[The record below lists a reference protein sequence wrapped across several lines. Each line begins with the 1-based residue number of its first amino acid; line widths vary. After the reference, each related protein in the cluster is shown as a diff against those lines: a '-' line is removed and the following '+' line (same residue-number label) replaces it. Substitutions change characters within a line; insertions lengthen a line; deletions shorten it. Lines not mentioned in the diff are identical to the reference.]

1 MDGIRRY
8 TWIGVLAAMALGLT
22 WELPGGLP
30 HWVVQGLLMTLLL
43 LSCLELRPMDL
54 AREALNGWAAN
65 LMVLAVVFLAV
76 PLLLLPL
83 RRLLAPATYAGL
95 VLAGSMSTG
104 LGVIFLAGLLGG
116 SRSRALVLA
125 VTASVLAPVAVPS
138 VMSAFASRSV
148 EIDFLAM
155 SARTAFIVFVPLA
168 AALALGRTAPG
179 RWLSRHREAPSLAIF
194 FTMIVVLVSTVRHIA
209 LLDPGRSLSLLALA
223 CALSLVCA
231 GLAILAGGNRR
242 QRITF
247 AIAAG
252 YRNFT
257 LSTVLALTLFD
268 EEVALPSVVYVLAG
282 NLLVIGIQLLAP
294 RRRGKGSA

>member
-1 MDGIRRY
+1 M
-8 TWIGVLAAMALGLT
+8 AAGLS
-22 WELPGGLP
+22 WDLPGRLP
-30 HWVVQGLLMTLLL
+30 HWVVQGLLMMLLL
-43 LSCLELRPMDL
+43 LSCLELRPADL
-54 AREALNGWAAN
+54 ARQALGGWAGN
-65 LMVLAVVFLAV
+65 LTVLAVVFLAA

-83 RRLLAPATYAGL
+83 RGLLAPPIYAGL

-223 CALSLVCA
+223 GALSLACA
-231 GLAILAGGNRR
+231 GLSALAGGDRR
-242 QRITF
+242 QRVTF

-282 NLLVIGIQLLAP
+282 NLLVVGIQLLVPQSRDGEA
-294 RRRGKGSA
+294 G